1 MTYDKFAEEVF
12 DYLKAR
18 FEYMEIK
25 KEEVL
30 KNNGCMLT
38 AYMVGGSNCIISIFP
53 WYLFQTYKEQNCD
66 FTELMEALIKE
77 CSKDLQEVR
86 YDVSGYFDYEKIRKM
101 LRGKLINTGLNTEY
115 LKDVPHREILDL
127 SLVYY
132 MEVERK
138 GYGGIA
144 MVVVR
149 EKMLSEWNVD
159 EETLYRQT
167 MENME
172 MRADGTIRSI
182 QAIFLKSK
190 GIEWVLRNLGTL
202 PMYVLTNTDRVL
214 GAVEVLDERNLTM
227 ASTMLGGD
235 YWLIPS
241 SLHEFILLP
250 VREDDH
256 DEAFLAKVIREVNEA
271 EVADEEILSYHLY
284 RYRQETGKVE
294 IAA

>member
-12 DYLKAR
+12 DFLKAR
-18 FEYMEIK
+18 FEDMEIK

-38 AYMVGGSNCIISIFP
+38 AYMVGNANCFISVYP
-53 WYLFQTYKEQNCD
+53 WYLFQTYKEQKCD

-86 YDVSGYFDYEKIRKM
+86 YDVSGYYDYEKIRKM

-115 LKDVPHREILDL
+115 LKDVPHREFLDL

-132 MEVERK
+132 LEVERK

-159 EETLYRQT
+159 EETLYCQT
-167 MENME
+167 MENRE
-172 MRADGTIRSI
+172 VRADGTIRSI

-190 GIEWVLRNLGTL
+190 GLEWVLRNLGTL

-214 GAVEVLDERNLTM
+214 GAVEVLDERNLTL

-250 VREDDH
+250 VREEDH
-256 DEAFLAKVIREVNEA
+256 DEEFLSKVIREVNEV

-284 RYRQETGKVE
+284 RYSQRTGKVE

>member
-12 DYLKAR
+12 TYLQAR
-18 FEYMEIK
+18 YEGMEIK

-30 KNNGCMLT
+30 KNNGCRLT
-38 AYMVGGSNCIISIFP
+38 AYLVGNANCIINIYP
-53 WYLFQTYKEQNCD
+53 WYLYQTYKEKECD
-66 FTELMEALIKE
+66 FTELIEILLEE
-77 CSKDLQEVR
+77 CNKDLQEIR
-86 YDVSGYFDYEKIRKM
+86 YDVSGYYDFEKVRKM
-101 LRGKLINTGLNTEY
+101 IRGKPINTELNTEY
-115 LKDVPHREILDL
+115 LKDVPHREYLDL

-132 MEVERK
+132 IEVERK

-144 MVVVR
+144 LVVVR
-149 EKMLSEWNVD
+149 DKMLSDWKVD

-167 MENME
+167 KENME
-172 MRADGTIRSI
+172 NRADGVIRSMQSI
-182 QAIFLKSK
+182 LIEMK
-190 GIEWVLRNLGTL
+190 GIEGVFRDMGTL
-202 PMYVLTNTDRVL
+202 PVYVLTNKDRVL
-214 GAVEVLDERNLTM
+214 GAVEVLDERNLTL

-235 YWLIPS
+235 YWLLPS

-256 DEAFLAKVIREVNEA
+256 DEAFLAKVIREVNES

-284 RYRQETGKVE
+284 RYRQENDKVE